1 VANERAEPGRG
12 AGTSERA
19 VSRRPWQRPWVA
31 VSVAF
36 LAAAVVVVVAL
47 AIGPAHSS
55 GGPQATALATNP
67 DLDPGT
73 PLSGPAPAFTLT
85 SQFGR
90 PVTLRSYRGHVV
102 LLAFND
108 AECTTVCPLTTAA
121 MVEAKSLL
129 GPAASGVELLGINA
143 NPQATA
149 VKWVREY
156 SQVHGMLHQW
166 QFLTGSPRQLRPV
179 WKAYNIEA
187 QIDAGQIDHTPALY
201 VIDTR
206 GRLAKIYLTQM
217 AYRSVPQQAQIL
229 AKELSSL
236 LPGRPRVHSSLSYQD
251 IPSVR
256 TTSSVSVPRAGGGS
270 VRLGPDGAPR
280 LYVFFASWLTETID
294 LRRDL
299 DELRGYQRLAA
310 DGGLPRLTAVDEG
323 SVEPTAQAL
332 PRLLGSLSQPL
343 SYPVAIDPSGRVADG
358 YLVQDQPWFVLV
370 SRSGRILW
378 YSDASTQGWPSVMS
392 LVHHVG
398 AALSTPPSIK
408 APPARALSR
417 LLANSPPPLAAIHT
431 QAGRLLGSASA
442 VAARVRALRGYP
454 IVINAWASWCGP
466 CQAEAPLF
474 GYASVHYGRQI
485 AFLGVD
491 ALDYGAS
498 YARGFLAKHPLSYP
512 SYESPGGELPGFRGI
527 FGLPT
532 TIFIDRA
539 GKVVYTTTGQYDSQ
553 GALDGDIQT
562 YALGE

>member
-1 VANERAEPGRG
+1 VAKQRAEASAG
-12 AGTSERA
+12 AGTSSQPA
-19 VSRRPWQRPWVA
+19 RRHRWQRSWVA

-47 AIGPAHSS
+47 AIGPPGSS
-55 GGPQATALATNP
+55 GGAQATALATNP

-73 PLSGPAPAFTLT
+73 ALSGAAPAFTLT

-121 MVEAKSLL
+121 MVQAKGLL
-129 GPAASGVELLGINA
+129 GADGSGVELVGINA

-149 VKWVREY
+149 VKWVHEY

-166 QFLTGSPRQLRPV
+166 QFLTGSSKQLRPV
-179 WKAYNIEA
+179 WKAYHIEA

-201 VIDTR
+201 VIDAR
-206 GRLAKIYLTQM
+206 GRLVKIYLTQM

-229 AKELSSL
+229 ARELATL
-236 LPGRPRVHSSLSYQD
+236 LPGRPRVRSTLSYRD
-251 IPSVR
+251 IPSVS
-256 TTSSVSVPRAGGGS
+256 TTGSVELPRAGGGS
-270 VRLGPDGAPR
+270 VRLGPQRSPR
-280 LYVFFASWLTETID
+280 LYVFFASWLSETID

-299 DELRGYQRLAA
+299 DALGGYERLAA
-310 DGGLPRLTAVDEG
+310 DGGLPHLTAVDEG
-323 SVEPTAQAL
+323 SVEPTPQAL
-332 PRLLGSLSQPL
+332 PHLLGSLAAPL
-343 SYPVAIDPSGRVADG
+343 PYPVAIDRSGRVADG

-370 SRSGRILW
+370 SRSGRVLW
-378 YSDASTQGWPSVMS
+378 YLDASTQGWPTVAS

-408 APPARALSR
+408 PPPARALPR
-417 LLANSPPPLAAIHT
+417 LLAGSPAPLAALHK
-431 QAGRLLGSASA
+431 QAGQLLGSVSA
-442 VAARVRALRGYP
+442 LAPRVSALRGYP

-474 GYASVHYGRQI
+474 GYASVHYGRQV
-485 AFLGVD
+485 AFIGVD

-512 SYESPGGELPGFRGI
+512 SYESPGGELPAFAAI

-539 GKVVYTTTGQYDSQ
+539 GKVVHTSAGQYDSQ
-553 GALDGDIQT
+553 GALDDDIQT
-562 YALGE
+562 YALGD